1 MKAVLRK
8 LDFHAAVKRPAG
20 VEIGYTALLP
30 EAVERCEVSP
40 YDSLLKTKSD
50 ICKSRNGL

>member
-20 VEIGYTALLP
+20 VEIGYTAPP

-50 ICKSRNGL
+50 ICKARNGL